1 MAAEYTQKELQA
13 LDQKWENPD
22 LAVTCPRCEKEPEYK
37 DFGSSAV
44 VQCQTPECLCETIR
58 GL

>member
-1 MAAEYTQKELQA
+1 MELTREEEKA
-13 LDQKWENPD
+13 LDQKWENHD
-22 LAVTCPRCEKEPEYK
+22 LTVTCPRCGKELENK

-44 VQCQTPECLCETIR
+44 VQCQTPGCLCETIR